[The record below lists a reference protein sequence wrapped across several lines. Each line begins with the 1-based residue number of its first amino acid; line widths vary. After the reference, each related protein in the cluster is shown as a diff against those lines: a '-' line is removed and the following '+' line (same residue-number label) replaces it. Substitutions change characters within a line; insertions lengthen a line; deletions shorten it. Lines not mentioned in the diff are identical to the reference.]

1 MKIKQHTQT
10 NMLGKT
16 RDQYI
21 MIDREVTVDTDKETK
36 AVTVEVTLFNHL
48 ADRFFDRLEE
58 EERIQWVN
66 EFFNGETVP
75 MIKDYTLV
83 CHGH

>member
-1 MKIKQHTQT
+1 
-10 NMLGKT
+10 
-16 RDQYI
+16 

-36 AVTVEVTLFNHL
+36 AVTVEVTLFNDM
-48 ADRFFDRLEE
+48 ADRFFDRLKE

-66 EFFNGETVP
+66 EFFNGENAP
-75 MIKDYTLV
+75 MIADYKLV

>member
-16 RDQYI
+16 RDRYL

-36 AVTVEVTLFNHL
+36 AVTVEVTLFNDM
-48 ADRFFDRLEE
+48 ADRFFDRLKE

-66 EFFNGETVP
+66 EFFNGENAP
-75 MIKDYTLV
+75 MIADYKLV